1 MKNAL
6 TLNKTLNS
14 LNNTGLHTRTQP
26 FRENQQ
32 KLFIATPF
40 HYVRFRALLSDI
52 TNRQLHT
59 DKKTKVRQMTRTLLL
74 TGPQLTAEAMAHA
87 AAHGVRVIPTTPYA
101 PADELTAIIA
111 REQPDAI
118 IVRQGKLT
126 RDMINA
132 SPALKIIAKHGVGYD
147 TIDIAAAAERGIP
160 VTIALGANAQSV
172 AEHALALMFS
182 VARQTALLDAR
193 MRDGHWDKA
202 TAVGIELSGKT
213 LGLVGLGAIGRILM
227 ELVTP
232 LRMTIKVFDPYLSN
246 LPDLPN
252 VERAED
258 FDALLASCDIISLHC
273 PLTEQNR
280 NLFGAAQFKRMR
292 PGSLLINTAR
302 GELIDTEALV
312 QALSTGQIAGAGL
325 DTFNPEPP
333 PTDSALWGLP
343 TLVATPHVG
352 ANTAEARD
360 RVGLLA
366 VQQIIDFW
374 DGCAPEPRSVVNR
387 HLFAH

>member
-1 MKNAL
+1 
-6 TLNKTLNS
+6 
-14 LNNTGLHTRTQP
+14 
-26 FRENQQ
+26 
-32 KLFIATPF
+32 
-40 HYVRFRALLSDI
+40 
-52 TNRQLHT
+52 
-59 DKKTKVRQMTRTLLL
+59 MTRTLLP
-74 TGPQLTAEAMAHA
+74 TGPELTADAMTHA
-87 AAHGVRVIPTTPYA
+87 ASHGVRVIPTTPYA
-101 PADELTAIIA
+101 PADELIAIIA

-118 IVRQGKLT
+118 IVRQGQLT
-126 RDMINA
+126 REMINA
-132 SPALKIIAKHGVGYD
+132 SAALKIIAKHGVGYD
-147 TIDIAAAAERGIP
+147 SIDIAAAAERQIP

-202 TAVGIELSGKT
+202 TSVGIELSGKT
-213 LGLVGLGAIGRILM
+213 LGLVGLGSIGRILM
-227 ELVTP
+227 ELVAP
-232 LRMTIKVFDPYLSN
+232 LRMTIKVFDPYL
-246 LPDLPN
+246 PELPN
-252 VERAED
+252 VERVD
-258 FDALLASCDIISLHC
+258 DIDDLLTSCDIISLHC
-273 PLTEQNR
+273 PLTEHNR

-312 QALSTGQIAGAGL
+312 HALSTGQIAGAGL

-333 PTDSALWGLP
+333 PADSALWGLP

-366 VQQIIDFW
+366 LQQIIDFW
-374 DGCAPEPRSVVNR
+374 DGIAPPPRAVVNR
-387 HLFAH
+387 HLYAH

>member
-1 MKNAL
+1 M
-6 TLNKTLNS
+6 S
-14 LNNTGLHTRTQP
+14 LAP
-26 FRENQQ
+26 
-32 KLFIATPF
+32 
-40 HYVRFRALLSDI
+40 
-52 TNRQLHT
+52 QLHT
-59 DKKTKVRQMTRTLLL
+59 DKKTKVRNMTRTLLL
-74 TGPQLTAEAMAHA
+74 TGPELTAEAMAHA
-87 AAHGVRVIPTTPYA
+87 ASHGVHVIPTIPYI

-118 IVRQGKLT
+118 IVRQGHLT
-126 RDMINA
+126 RDMIQA
-132 SPALKIIAKHGVGYD
+132 SAQLKIIAKHGVGYD
-147 TIDIAAAAERGIP
+147 TIDIAAAAERSIP

-182 VARQTALLDAR
+182 VARHTALLDAR

-202 TAVGIELSGKT
+202 TSVGIELSGKT
-213 LGLVGLGAIGRILM
+213 LGLVGLGSIGRILM
-227 ELVTP
+227 ELVGP
-232 LRMTIKVFDPYLSN
+232 LRMQVKVYDPYLKN
-246 LPDLPN
+246 LPDVPN
-252 VERAED
+252 VEQVSD
-258 FDALLASCDIISLHC
+258 FDALLADCDIISLHC

-280 NLFGAAQFKRMR
+280 NLFGEAQFKRMR

-302 GELIDTEALV
+302 GELIETDALV
-312 QALSTGQIAGAGL
+312 KALSTGQIGGAGL

-333 PTDSALWGLP
+333 PADSPLWGLP

-374 DGCAPEPRSVVNR
+374 NGIAPDPRAVVNR
-387 HLFAH
+387 HLYAQ

>member
-1 MKNAL
+1 
-6 TLNKTLNS
+6 
-14 LNNTGLHTRTQP
+14 
-26 FRENQQ
+26 
-32 KLFIATPF
+32 
-40 HYVRFRALLSDI
+40 
-52 TNRQLHT
+52 
-59 DKKTKVRQMTRTLLL
+59 MTRTLLL

-87 AAHGVRVIPTTPYA
+87 AAHGVRVIPTTPYL

-118 IVRQGKLT
+118 IVRQGNLT
-126 RDMINA
+126 REMINA
-132 SPALKIIAKHGVGYD
+132 SQALKIIAKHGVGYD
-147 TIDIAAAAERGIP
+147 TIDIAAAAERNIP

-193 MRDGHWDKA
+193 LRDGHWDKA
-202 TAVGIELSGKT
+202 TSVGIELCGKT

-232 LRMTIKVFDPYLSN
+232 LRMTVKVYDPYLAH

-252 VERAED
+252 VERADD
-258 FDALLASCDIISLHC
+258 FQTMLAGCDVISLHC

-280 NLFGAAQFKRMR
+280 NLFGAAQFTQMR

-302 GELIDTEALV
+302 GELIDTDALV
-312 QALSTGQIAGAGL
+312 HALSTRQIAGAGL

-333 PTDSALWGLP
+333 PADSALWGLP

-352 ANTAEARD
+352 ANTHEARD
-360 RVGLLA
+360 RVGMLA
-366 VQQIIDFW
+366 LQQILDVW
-374 DGCAPEPRSVVNR
+374 NGDPLEPRAVVNR
-387 HLFAH
+387 HLFAD

>member
-1 MKNAL
+1 
-6 TLNKTLNS
+6 
-14 LNNTGLHTRTQP
+14 
-26 FRENQQ
+26 
-32 KLFIATPF
+32 
-40 HYVRFRALLSDI
+40 
-52 TNRQLHT
+52 
-59 DKKTKVRQMTRTLLL
+59 MTRTLLL
-74 TGPQLTAEAMAHA
+74 TGPELTADAMAHA

-101 PADELTAIIA
+101 PAEELTAIIA

-126 RDMINA
+126 REMINA
-132 SPALKIIAKHGVGYD
+132 SAALKIIAKHGVGYD
-147 TIDIAAAAERGIP
+147 TIDIAAAAERQIP

-202 TAVGIELSGKT
+202 TSVGIELSGKT
-213 LGLVGLGAIGRILM
+213 LGLVGLGAIGQILM
-227 ELVTP
+227 DLVAP
-232 LRMTIKVFDPYLSN
+232 LRMTIKVFDPYLA
-246 LPDLPN
+246 DLPN
-252 VERAED
+252 VERANSVDE
-258 FDALLASCDIISLHC
+258 LLASCDIISLHC

-292 PGSLLINTAR
+292 PGAILINTAR

-312 QALSTGQIAGAGL
+312 HALSNGQIAGAGL

-333 PTDSALWGLP
+333 PADSALWGLP

-366 VQQIIDFW
+366 LQQIIDFW
-374 DGCAPEPRSVVNR
+374 DGTAPPPRAVVNR
-387 HLFAH
+387 HLYAH

>member
-1 MKNAL
+1 
-6 TLNKTLNS
+6 
-14 LNNTGLHTRTQP
+14 
-26 FRENQQ
+26 
-32 KLFIATPF
+32 
-40 HYVRFRALLSDI
+40 
-52 TNRQLHT
+52 
-59 DKKTKVRQMTRTLLL
+59 MTRTLLL
-74 TGPQLTAEAMAHA
+74 TGPELTPDAMAHA
-87 AAHGVRVIPTTPYA
+87 ASHGVRVIPTTPYA

-126 RDMINA
+126 RAMIDA

-147 TIDIAAAAERGIP
+147 TIDIAAAAERRIP

-202 TAVGIELSGKT
+202 TSVGIELSGKT

-227 ELVTP
+227 DLVTP
-232 LRMTIKVFDPYLSN
+232 LRMTVKVFDPYLSS

-258 FDALLASCDIISLHC
+258 FDALLESCDIISLHC

-292 PGSLLINTAR
+292 PRSILINTAR

-333 PTDSALWGLP
+333 PADSALWGLP

-366 VQQIIDFW
+366 LQQIIDFW
-374 DGCAPEPRSVVNR
+374 DGNALEPRAVVNR
-387 HLFAH
+387 QLFAD